1 MEFGGEEENI
11 TLLEPAAQ
19 IAIYN
24 GHSVVSEWCVKTTW
38 KTVSFIAIDTVMAL
52 MKQFSAC
59 RPLLQWLHQ
68 KGGLA
73 HRIHNNHVPAGGAR
87 LGCLDSVLWCLEHG
101 WEYSD
106 AAVATAAWAGHL
118 HVVQGLRARD
128 YRWGTDI
135 CIQAARSRN
144 LELLEWCL
152 LNGCLWSWPKVVD
165 AARNDDFGGVVQL
178 DVVQWCIEV
187 GEGEVPVDGE

>member
-1 MEFGGEEENI
+1 
-11 TLLEPAAQ
+11 
-19 IAIYN
+19 
-24 GHSVVSEWCVKTTW
+24 
-38 KTVSFIAIDTVMAL
+38 MAL

-68 KGGLA
+68 EGGLA
-73 HRIHNNHVPAGGAR
+73 DRIHNNHVPAEGAR
-87 LGCLDSVLWCLEHG
+87 LGLLDSVLWCLEHG

-106 AAVATAAWAGHL
+106 TTVATAAWAGHL

-135 CIQAARSRN
+135 CMQ
-144 LELLEWCL
+144 
-152 LNGCLWSWPKVVD
+152 
-165 AARNDDFGGVVQL
+165 AARNDDIGGVVQL

-187 GEGEVPVDGE
+187 GGGEVLVDGEWVPMVVMNSTA

>member
-11 TLLEPAAQ
+11 TLLESAAQ

-38 KTVSFIAIDTVMAL
+38 KAVRSIAIDTVMAL

-68 KGGLA
+68 EGGLA
-73 HRIHNNHVPAGGAR
+73 DRIHNNHVPAEGAR
-87 LGCLDSVLWCLEHG
+87 LGLLDSMLWCLKHG

-106 AAVATAAWAGHL
+106 ATMATAA
-118 HVVQGLRARD
+118 
-128 YRWGTDI
+128 
-135 CIQAARSRN
+135 
-144 LELLEWCL
+144 
-152 LNGCLWSWPKVVD
+152 
-165 AARNDDFGGVVQL
+165 
-178 DVVQWCIEV
+178 
-187 GEGEVPVDGE
+187 

>member
-1 MEFGGEEENI
+1 
-11 TLLEPAAQ
+11 
-19 IAIYN
+19 
-24 GHSVVSEWCVKTTW
+24 
-38 KTVSFIAIDTVMAL
+38 MAL

-68 KGGLA
+68 EGGLTD
-73 HRIHNNHVPAGGAR
+73 RIHNNHVPAEGAR
-87 LGCLDSVLWCLEHG
+87 LGLLDSVLWCLEHG

-106 AAVATAAWAGHL
+106 ATMATAAWAGHL
-118 HVVQGLRARD
+118 HVVRGLRARD

-135 CIQAARSRN
+135 CMQAARCGN

-152 LNGCLWSWPKVVD
+152 LNGCPWSWPKVVD

-187 GEGEVPVDGE
+187 GGGEVLVDGEWVPIVVVNSTA